1 MDNLTDDEST
11 GCYEYV
17 VFNIDT
23 HFRIAAAYDQPI
35 WLIQC
40 NDFTD
45 CDQHDWQ
52 TYLAAGALSDLFK
65 KVQSDRFLGDP
76 VKEKVLELELALKT
90 A

>member
-1 MDNLTDDEST
+1 MDSLRDDER
-11 GCYEYV
+11 GML
-17 VFNIDT
+17 
-23 HFRIAAAYDQPI
+23 RIRGLRNKHEFSNCTAYDQPI

-65 KVQSDRFLGDP
+65 KIQTDRFLGDP